1 MLLQY
6 SKSLAYSLLLILLDN
21 FVTLSMRLFRF
32 QKFQSLETKQYLK
45 YGIGEVFLVVI
56 GILLALQ
63 VNNWNEKRKLIIE
76 EKKTLLSFH
85 NEVSNNLNILER
97 SIFEKQKIIEANNEI
112 LKYIGPNEKWL
123 SEKSLDSLMYHIT
136 VSGWIFVPEDGVL
149 NEIINSGK
157 LSIIQ
162 DEKIKNE
169 IASLP
174 QLLSLILEE
183 DRLYR
188 DDLHQ
193 YFLPFLSKN
202 YKLRNIT
209 SHREL
214 LEYSKSDL
222 GKSKF
227 KNNSEEILNNAEFE
241 NILIIQSI
249 WIKFSI
255 DMCIN
260 QKSKYEEI
268 QRLIE
273 DKYPDV
279 DYSSLKENL
288 DRGFWG

>member
-32 QKFQSLETKQYLK
+32 LKFQSLETKQYLK

-63 VNNWNEKRKLIIE
+63 VNNWNEKRKLIKE

-97 SIFEKQKIIEANNEI
+97 SIVEKQKIIEANNEI

-214 LEYSKSDL
+214 LEHSKSDL
-222 GKSKF
+222 GISKF
-227 KNNSEEILNNAEFE
+227 ENNPVALLNNPEFE
-241 NILIIQSI
+241 NILTIQSI

-279 DYSSLKENL
+279 NYSSLKENL

>member
-1 MLLQY
+1 MYFIHLY
-6 SKSLAYSLLLILLDN
+6 ISL
-21 FVTLSMRLFRF
+21 TLGMRLFRF

-45 YGIGEVFLVVI
+45 YGIGEVVLVVL

-63 VNNWNEKRKLIIE
+63 VNNWNEKRKLIKE

-97 SIFEKQKIIEANNEI
+97 SIVEKQKIIEANNEI

-169 IASLP
+169 VASLP

-214 LEYSKSDL
+214 LEHSKSDL
-222 GKSKF
+222 GISKF
-227 KNNSEEILNNAEFE
+227 KNNSAELLNNPEFE
-241 NILIIQSI
+241 NILTIQSI

>member
-1 MLLQY
+1 MYFIHLY
-6 SKSLAYSLLLILLDN
+6 ISL
-21 FVTLSMRLFRF
+21 TLGMRLFRF

-45 YGIGEVFLVVI
+45 YGIGEVVLVVI

-63 VNNWNEKRKLIIE
+63 VNNWNEKRKLIKE

-85 NEVSNNLNILER
+85 NEVSNNLNILDR
-97 SIFEKQKIIEANNEI
+97 SIVEKQKIIEANNEI

-169 IASLP
+169 VASLP

-214 LEYSKSDL
+214 LEHSKSDL
-222 GKSKF
+222 GISKF
-227 KNNSEEILNNAEFE
+227 KNNSAELLNNPEFE
-241 NILIIQSI
+241 NILTIQSI

-273 DKYPDV
+273 DKYPGV

>member
-1 MLLQY
+1 
-6 SKSLAYSLLLILLDN
+6 
-21 FVTLSMRLFRF
+21 MRFFRF

-45 YGIGEVFLVVI
+45 YGIGEVVLVVL

-63 VNNWNEKRKLIIE
+63 VNNWNEKRKLIKE

-97 SIFEKQKIIEANNEI
+97 SIVEKQKIIEANNEI

-123 SEKSLDSLMYHIT
+123 SEESLDSLMYHIT

-169 IASLP
+169 VASLP

-214 LEYSKSDL
+214 LEHSKSDL

-227 KNNSEEILNNAEFE
+227 KNNSEELLNNAEFE
-241 NILIIQSI
+241 NILTIQSI

>member
-1 MLLQY
+1 MY
-6 SKSLAYSLLLILLDN
+6 VITIKAYPILLILLDN

-32 QKFQSLETKQYLK
+32 LKFQSLETKQYLK

-214 LEYSKSDL
+214 LEHSKSDL
-222 GKSKF
+222 GISKF
-227 KNNSEEILNNAEFE
+227 ENNPVALLNNPEFE
-241 NILIIQSI
+241 NILTIQSI

-273 DKYPDV
+273 NKYPNV

>member
-1 MLLQY
+1 MRLNRF
-6 SKSLAYSLLLILLDN
+6 KSL
-21 FVTLSMRLFRF
+21 LSN
-32 QKFQSLETKQYLK
+32 ETKQYFK
-45 YGIGEVFLVVI
+45 YGLGEIVLVVI

-63 VNNWNEKRKLIIE
+63 VNNWNEKRKLVNE

-85 NEVSNNLNILER
+85 NEVSNNLKILER
-97 SIFEKQKIIEANNEI
+97 SIIEKQYIVEANREI
-112 LKYIGPNEKWL
+112 LKYTGPNKKWL
-123 SEKSLDSLMYHIT
+123 SDKSLDSLMYHIA

-162 DEKIKNE
+162 DDKIKNE

-174 QLLSLILEE
+174 QLISLILEE

-193 YFLPFLSKN
+193 YFLPFFSKN
-202 YKLRNIT
+202 YRLRNIT
-209 SHREL
+209 SHRDL
-214 LEYSKSDL
+214 LEHSESDL
-222 GKSKF
+222 DVSKF
-227 KNNSEEILNNAEFE
+227 KNNSEKILNNPEFE
-241 NILIIQSI
+241 NILTIQSI

-260 QKSKYEEI
+260 QKSKYLEI
-268 QRLIE
+268 QSLIE
-273 DKYPDV
+273 KKYPDV

>member
-1 MLLQY
+1 MY
-6 SKSLAYSLLLILLDN
+6 VITIKAYPILLILLDN

-32 QKFQSLETKQYLK
+32 LKFQSLETKQYLK

-214 LEYSKSDL
+214 LEHSKSDL
-222 GKSKF
+222 GISKF
-227 KNNSEEILNNAEFE
+227 ENNPVALLNNPEFE
-241 NILIIQSI
+241 NILTIQSI

-273 DKYPDV
+273 DKYPNV

>member
-1 MLLQY
+1 MY
-6 SKSLAYSLLLILLDN
+6 VITIKAYPLLLILLDN

-214 LEYSKSDL
+214 LEHSKSDL
-222 GKSKF
+222 GISKF
-227 KNNSEEILNNAEFE
+227 ENNPVALLNNPEFE
-241 NILIIQSI
+241 NILTIQSI

-273 DKYPDV
+273 DKYPNV

>member
-1 MLLQY
+1 
-6 SKSLAYSLLLILLDN
+6 
-21 FVTLSMRLFRF
+21 MRLFRF

-45 YGIGEVFLVVI
+45 YGIGEVVLVVI

-63 VNNWNEKRKLIIE
+63 VNNWNEKRKLIKE

-97 SIFEKQKIIEANNEI
+97 SIVEKQKIIEANNEI

-169 IASLP
+169 VASLP

-214 LEYSKSDL
+214 LEHSKSDL
-222 GKSKF
+222 GISKF
-227 KNNSEEILNNAEFE
+227 KNNPGELLNNPEFE
-241 NILIIQSI
+241 NILTIQSI

-273 DKYPDV
+273 DKYPGV

>member
-32 QKFQSLETKQYLK
+32 LKFQSLETKQYLK

-85 NEVSNNLNILER
+85 NEVSNNLNILES

-214 LEYSKSDL
+214 LEHSKSDL
-222 GKSKF
+222 GISKF
-227 KNNSEEILNNAEFE
+227 ENNPVALLNNPEFE
-241 NILIIQSI
+241 NILTIQSI

-273 DKYPDV
+273 DKYPNV

>member
-1 MLLQY
+1 MY
-6 SKSLAYSLLLILLDN
+6 VITIKAYPILLILLDN

-214 LEYSKSDL
+214 LEHSKSDL
-222 GKSKF
+222 GISKF
-227 KNNSEEILNNAEFE
+227 ENNPVALLNNPEFE
-241 NILIIQSI
+241 NILTIQSI

>member
-1 MLLQY
+1 
-6 SKSLAYSLLLILLDN
+6 
-21 FVTLSMRLFRF
+21 
-32 QKFQSLETKQYLK
+32 
-45 YGIGEVFLVVI
+45 
-56 GILLALQ
+56 
-63 VNNWNEKRKLIIE
+63 
-76 EKKTLLSFH
+76 
-85 NEVSNNLNILER
+85 
-97 SIFEKQKIIEANNEI
+97 
-112 LKYIGPNEKWL
+112 
-123 SEKSLDSLMYHIT
+123 MYHIT

-214 LEYSKSDL
+214 LEHSKSDL
-222 GKSKF
+222 GISKF
-227 KNNSEEILNNAEFE
+227 ENNPVALLNNPEFE
-241 NILIIQSI
+241 NILTIQSI

-268 QRLIE
+268 QRLIGRSLRQAVNL
-273 DKYPDV
+273 KYNTVSTIQKLLNCFTLFHKPINV
-279 DYSSLKENL
+279 SFLA
-288 DRGFWG
+288 

>member
-1 MLLQY
+1 MYFIHLY
-6 SKSLAYSLLLILLDN
+6 ISL
-21 FVTLSMRLFRF
+21 TLGMRLFRF

-45 YGIGEVFLVVI
+45 YGIGEVVLVVI

-63 VNNWNEKRKLIIE
+63 VNNWNEKRKLIKE

-97 SIFEKQKIIEANNEI
+97 SIVEKQKIIEANNEI

-169 IASLP
+169 VASLP

-214 LEYSKSDL
+214 LEHSKSDL
-222 GKSKF
+222 GISKF
-227 KNNSEEILNNAEFE
+227 KNNSAELLNNPEFE
-241 NILIIQSI
+241 NILTIQSI

-273 DKYPDV
+273 DKYPGV

>member
-1 MLLQY
+1 MYFIHLY
-6 SKSLAYSLLLILLDN
+6 ISL
-21 FVTLSMRLFRF
+21 TLGMRLFRF

-45 YGIGEVFLVVI
+45 YGIGEVVLVVL

-63 VNNWNEKRKLIIE
+63 VNNWNEKRKLIKE

-85 NEVSNNLNILER
+85 NEVSNNLNILDR
-97 SIFEKQKIIEANNEI
+97 SIVEKQKIIEANNEI

-169 IASLP
+169 VASLP

-214 LEYSKSDL
+214 LEHSKSDL
-222 GKSKF
+222 GISKF
-227 KNNSEEILNNAEFE
+227 KNNSAELLNNPEFE
-241 NILIIQSI
+241 NILTIQSI

>member
-1 MLLQY
+1 MY
-6 SKSLAYSLLLILLDN
+6 VITIKAYPILLILLDN

-214 LEYSKSDL
+214 LEHSKSDL
-222 GKSKF
+222 GISKF
-227 KNNSEEILNNAEFE
+227 ENNPVALLNNPEFE
-241 NILIIQSI
+241 NILTIQSI

-273 DKYPDV
+273 DKYPNV

>member
-1 MLLQY
+1 MYFIHLY
-6 SKSLAYSLLLILLDN
+6 ISL
-21 FVTLSMRLFRF
+21 TLGMRLFRF

-45 YGIGEVFLVVI
+45 YGIGEVVLVVI

-63 VNNWNEKRKLIIE
+63 VNNWNEKRKLIKE

-97 SIFEKQKIIEANNEI
+97 SIVEKQKIIEANNEI

-169 IASLP
+169 VASLP

-214 LEYSKSDL
+214 LEHSKSDL
-222 GKSKF
+222 GISKF
-227 KNNSEEILNNAEFE
+227 KNNSAELLNNPEFE
-241 NILIIQSI
+241 NILTIQSI

>member
-45 YGIGEVFLVVI
+45 YGIGEVVLVVL

-63 VNNWNEKRKLIIE
+63 VNNWNEKRKLIKE

-97 SIFEKQKIIEANNEI
+97 SIVEKQKIIEANNEI

-214 LEYSKSDL
+214 LEHSKSDL
-222 GKSKF
+222 GISKF
-227 KNNSEEILNNAEFE
+227 ENNPVALLNNPEFE
-241 NILIIQSI
+241 NILTIQSI

>member
-1 MLLQY
+1 MY
-6 SKSLAYSLLLILLDN
+6 VITIKAYPILLILLDN

-45 YGIGEVFLVVI
+45 YGIGEVVLVVL

-214 LEYSKSDL
+214 LEHSKSDL
-222 GKSKF
+222 GISKF
-227 KNNSEEILNNAEFE
+227 ENNPVALLNNPEFE
-241 NILIIQSI
+241 NILTIQSI

-273 DKYPDV
+273 DKYPNV

>member
-1 MLLQY
+1 MY
-6 SKSLAYSLLLILLDN
+6 VITIKAYPILLILLDN

-214 LEYSKSDL
+214 LEHSKSDL
-222 GKSKF
+222 GISKF
-227 KNNSEEILNNAEFE
+227 ENNPVALLNNPEFE
-241 NILIIQSI
+241 NILTIQSI

-273 DKYPDV
+273 NKYPNV

>member
-1 MLLQY
+1 
-6 SKSLAYSLLLILLDN
+6 
-21 FVTLSMRLFRF
+21 MRLFRF
-32 QKFQSLETKQYLK
+32 LKFQSLETKQYLK

-63 VNNWNEKRKLIIE
+63 VNNWNEKRKLIKE

-97 SIFEKQKIIEANNEI
+97 SIVEKQKIIEANNEI

-214 LEYSKSDL
+214 LEHSKSDL
-222 GKSKF
+222 GISKF
-227 KNNSEEILNNAEFE
+227 ENNPVALLNNPEFE
-241 NILIIQSI
+241 NILTIQSI

-273 DKYPDV
+273 DKYPNV